1 MDSKA
6 QISAEFFVLLGILF
20 LIAVAFGIASL
31 GQLSDFRLKKEDE
44 AVKDVALKIQKEILI
59 AAAVEDGY
67 VRQFELPDKIDG
79 ADYSLTIQNS
89 TIAVESENSY
99 YFAPIPKVIGNA
111 SKGANVINK
120 TGGVVYIN

>member
-20 LIAVAFGIASL
+20 LIAIAFEVASL
-31 GQLSDFRLKKEDE
+31 SQLNDFRLKKEND
-44 AVKDVALKIQKEILI
+44 AVRDVALKIQKELLI

-67 VRQFELPDKIDG
+67 ARQFELPDNVDSIN
-79 ADYSLTIQNS
+79 YSLTIQNS
-89 TIAVESENSY
+89 TIAVESRNSY
-99 YFAPIPKVIGNA
+99 YFVSIPQVVGNI
-111 SKGANVINK
+111 SKGANAINK